1 MTSMPYNTR
10 RKSLSLSELGIQVP
24 KRGRA
29 PSQSQLPPLATTTTT
44 TADEPLT
51 KKPKRSHGSI
61 TPPSSSMSPPR
72 TTNIHVKAEPPSRLA
87 EHTPPPSPGSATVSK
102 IDTEGISDDV
112 VVGTI
117 KQLEATGNRPHLV
130 KELAAVLCH
139 NIAAVE
145 KSANPANLISSRLT
159 SYLNRTWPTIS
170 PCPLAK
176 YQSTVHPRPLYY
188 FLTTCPHQPISEMI
202 HSQSILNARRV
213 ISPSLS
219 SAADEEE
226 TEAKYNRARDHMSPS
241 PEVDLSSP
249 ELDDDDSA
257 DSVMSSSFTG
267 RGSIPREH
275 PPTSSNLAHNRR
287 ADSPPLER
295 EERDFKQT
303 ANQLQELRR
312 TSQDNAVEAPQIKSE
327 DTDSVAMSIEN
338 ETDETEESM
347 ALRNSEAVATLFGGH
362 GSLSTSVSTIYDFS
376 SPIIKPVNLPNIDAK
391 TSQGMMLA
399 SAWHGNKRDL
409 DAMSLDHD
417 KDDDAMDTWVWADA
431 DPENIELD
439 ELECLFDAY

>member
-1 MTSMPYNTR
+1 
-10 RKSLSLSELGIQVP
+10 
-24 KRGRA
+24 
-29 PSQSQLPPLATTTTT
+29 
-44 TADEPLT
+44 
-51 KKPKRSHGSI
+51 
-61 TPPSSSMSPPR
+61 
-72 TTNIHVKAEPPSRLA
+72 
-87 EHTPPPSPGSATVSK
+87 
-102 IDTEGISDDV
+102 
-112 VVGTI
+112 
-117 KQLEATGNRPHLV
+117 
-130 KELAAVLCH
+130 
-139 NIAAVE
+139 
-145 KSANPANLISSRLT
+145 
-159 SYLNRTWPTIS
+159 
-170 PCPLAK
+170 
-176 YQSTVHPRPLYY
+176 
-188 FLTTCPHQPISEMI
+188 MI
-202 HSQSILNARRV
+202 HAQNIPNARRI

-219 SAADEEE
+219 SAADEEDNG
-226 TEAKYNRARDHMSPS
+226 AKYNRSRDHMSPS

-312 TSQDNAVEAPQIKSE
+312 TSQDNAVETTSIKSE
-327 DTDSVAMSIEN
+327 DTDSVVISIE
-338 ETDETEESM
+338 DDSDDTEESL

-362 GSLSTSVSTIYDFS
+362 DSLSASVSTIYGFS
-376 SPIIKPVNLPNIDAK
+376 SPMLKPENLPIIDAK

-399 SAWHGNKRDL
+399 SALHGAKRDL

-439 ELECLFDAY
+439 ELECMFDAY